1 MIQDGASERFIAPAK
16 DEKVAKI
23 FIVLADDVRQC
34 LICDRMF
41 SRNESFQHSKTICYP
56 AASNAN

>member
-1 MIQDGASERFIAPAK
+1 MVQDGASDSFIAPAN

-23 FIVLADDVRQC
+23 FIVIADDVRQC

-56 AASNAN
+56 PDSNAN